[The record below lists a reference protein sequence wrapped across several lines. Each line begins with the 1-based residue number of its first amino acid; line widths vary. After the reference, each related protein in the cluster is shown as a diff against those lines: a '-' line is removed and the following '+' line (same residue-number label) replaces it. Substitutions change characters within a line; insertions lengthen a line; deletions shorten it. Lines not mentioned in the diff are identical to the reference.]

1 MSRNSSWLPTLPFGE
16 AAARISKDTSGCQRA
31 LSEAIPSLRSCDPIG
46 NPDHFRQR
54 TIAVRIKELCLVAS
68 ATSAMSAKAERNDQT
83 LLLVPF
89 HGGTTLR
96 SGTMSLTS
104 AAGKTAIFVRGRHRS
119 GDTVTREPRS
129 SLCIAL
135 DITRLASTVRD
146 MLGLPADAV
155 LPFDLDRDRTVPLV
169 HAGISFDTTIRRLCS
184 TVDAHVRQPA
194 MLMMMGIDDS
204 FYRTI
209 AMALAPEQLLPS
221 VLTAVESDDD
231 GARINR
237 VCEHINAHISEP
249 LTLTQLEQVFGRGAR
264 SLQLAFLK
272 RLGVSPT
279 RWIREQR
286 LDLAR
291 QRLENAD
298 ADASVA
304 AIATG
309 CGFSRLST
317 FSREYATRFGEAPS
331 KVLERRRA

>member
-1 MSRNSSWLPTLPFGE
+1 MKRSSSWLPPLPFGD
-16 AAARISKDTSGCQRA
+16 AVARISKDTSGCQRA
-31 LSEAIPSLRSCDPIG
+31 LSEAIPSLRACDPIG
-46 NPDHFRQR
+46 NPDLFRQR

-104 AAGKTAIFVRGRHRS
+104 VAGESAIFVRGRHRA
-119 GDTVTREPRS
+119 GDTVTRGPRS

-135 DITRLASTVRD
+135 DVTRLAGTVRD
-146 MLGLPADAV
+146 MLGLAPDAV

-169 HAGISFDTTIRRLCS
+169 HGGISFDTTIRRLCN
-184 TVDAHVRQPA
+184 TVDAHVRQPT

-221 VLTAVESDDD
+221 ALAAVESDDD
-231 GARINR
+231 GQRISR
-237 VCEHINAHISEP
+237 VCEHIKAHLGES
-249 LTLTQLEQVFGRGAR
+249 LTLTHLEQVFGRGAR

-279 RWIREQR
+279 RWIRDQR
-286 LDLAR
+286 LELAR
-291 QRLENAD
+291 QRLETAE

-304 AIATG
+304 AIAIA

-317 FSREYATRFGEAPS
+317 FSREYATRFGESPS

>member
-1 MSRNSSWLPTLPFGE
+1 MSRSSNWLPPLPFGD
-16 AAARISKDTSGCQRA
+16 AVARISKDTSGCQRA

-46 NPDHFRQR
+46 NADNFRQR

-83 LLLVPF
+83 LLLIPF

-96 SGTMSLTS
+96 CGSTSLTS
-104 AAGKTAIFVRGRHRS
+104 AAGESAIFVRGRHRA
-119 GDTVTREPRS
+119 GDTVTRGPRS

-135 DITRLASTVRD
+135 DIARLAGTVRD
-146 MLGLPADAV
+146 MLGLTADAE
-155 LPFDLDRDRTVPLV
+155 LPFDLDRDRIVPLV
-169 HAGISFDTTIRRLCS
+169 HGGISFDTTIRRLCNA
-184 TVDAHVRQPA
+184 VDAHVRQPA
-194 MLMMMGIDDS
+194 ILMMLGIDDS

-221 VLTAVESDDD
+221 AIAAVESDDD
-231 GARINR
+231 GRRITR
-237 VCEHINAHISEP
+237 VCEHIKAHLGEP
-249 LTLTQLEQVFGRGAR
+249 LTLTHLEQVFGRGAR
-264 SLQLAFLK
+264 SLQMAFLK
-272 RLGVSPT
+272 RVGVSPT
-279 RWIREQR
+279 RWIRDQR

-291 QRLENAD
+291 QRLENAE
-298 ADASVA
+298 AGASVA

-317 FSREYATRFGEAPS
+317 FSREYASRFGEAPS